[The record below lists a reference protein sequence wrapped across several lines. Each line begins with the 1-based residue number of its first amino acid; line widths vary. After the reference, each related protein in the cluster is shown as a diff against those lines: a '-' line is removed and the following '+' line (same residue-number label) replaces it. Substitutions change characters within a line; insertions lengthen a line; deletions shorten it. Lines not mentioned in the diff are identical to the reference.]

1 MLPNFNLP
9 INVLL
14 SAEWSKQ
21 KQIAINL
28 AEMTLSE
35 LDYNL
40 RLFYAEARNK
50 EGENYSRTTLL
61 SLRNGIERFL
71 NTPPVNRGISLSKD
85 PQFVLSNQMLDAKI
99 KQMKKHCMQNT
110 THKPVIEPEDLKK
123 LKNSESISL
132 THPLSLLRNVWFHIS
147 LFWCRR
153 GFEGQRSLKRSSF
166 VFREDAKGDLFVT
179 MAHDERTKNHPGGV
193 SDEGTYEKNA
203 RMYKTSSKTDGY
215 TALEK
220 FLSKL
225 NPECEALFQDPKR
238 NWRAWDK
245 VWFSKH
251 PAWVFTPINP

>member
-1 MLPNFNLP
+1 MLRDFNLP

-21 KQIAINL
+21 KQICINL
-28 AEMTLSE
+28 AEMTQ

-40 RLFYAEARNK
+40 RLFYAEARII
-50 EGENYSRTTLL
+50 EGENYSRATLL
-61 SLRNGIERFL
+61 SLRNGTERFL
-71 NTPPVNRGISLSKD
+71 NTSPVNRGISLSKD
-85 PQFVLSNQMLDAKI
+85 PQFVLTNQMLDAKI
-99 KQMKKHCMQNT
+99 KQMKKQCMQHT
-110 THKPVIEPEDLKK
+110 THKPVIEPEDVKK

-147 LFWCRR
+147 SFWCRR

-166 VFREDAKGDLFVT
+166 VFREDAKGDHFVI
-179 MAHDERTKNHPGGV
+179 MAHDESTKSHPGGV
-193 SDEGTYEKNA
+193 LNEGTYEKNA

-225 NPECEALFQDPKR
+225 NPECEAQFQ
-238 NWRAWDK
+238 
-245 VWFSKH
+245 
-251 PAWVFTPINP
+251 